1 MARVEK
7 VAETIRKEISIILH
21 DELKDPRLGFVTIT
35 AVELT
40 KDLRSAKVFYS
51 VLGSEQERQ
60 NTKVALDSSLGFIRK
75 LVSERIQLRFA
86 PELMFREDRSTEY
99 GAKIEEILSEIKKEN
114 HEPKKN
120 NRANKKKS

>member
-7 VAETIRKEISIILH
+7 VAETIRKEISLILH

-40 KDLRSAKVFYS
+40 NDLRSAKVFYS
-51 VLGSEQERQ
+51 VLGSEQNRQ
-60 NTKVALDSSLGFIRK
+60 NTKAALESSLGFIRK

-86 PELMFREDRSTEY
+86 PEFMFREDHSTEY
-99 GAKIEEILSEIKKEN
+99 GSKIEEILNEIKKEN
-114 HEPKKN
+114 DEPKKN
-120 NRANKKKS
+120 NRANKKKP